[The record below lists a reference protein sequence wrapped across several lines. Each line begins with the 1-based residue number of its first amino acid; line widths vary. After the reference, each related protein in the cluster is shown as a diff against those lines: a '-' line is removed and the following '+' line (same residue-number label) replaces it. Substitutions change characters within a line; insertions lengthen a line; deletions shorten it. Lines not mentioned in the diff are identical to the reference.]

1 MPILQNYE
9 QVNRGKKHIDWLME
23 NYSNVKAI
31 ECDLT
36 DIFENFKKSFAL
48 NERK

>member
-1 MPILQNYE
+1 M
-9 QVNRGKKHIDWLME
+9 NRLIEEKKHIDWLME

-36 DIFENFKKSFAL
+36 DIFENFKNHL
-48 NERK
+48 H